1 MRSSSRPKRP
11 RTGKAPNS
19 PPPVVTFGERIIA
32 IQLAARGLSRGH
44 SKYKKVL
51 LVGAYAPVSSAPEGE
66 RELFLRNLQAAVESA
81 ERDALLVVGGDF
93 NAQLGVRQPDSLV
106 GVRDTV
112 RGPFGI
118 PHVNRAGEALLD
130 VLVSC
135 ELRAV
140 LSYFEK
146 RTRKDFFA
154 DNFDAAYGTWLH
166 PGTKKPYTLDHWFVR
181 QADFKYVTDAAV
193 NSAGV
198 PKTDHRLVRLDL
210 RQTLSTL
217 RTLL

>member
-1 MRSSSRPKRP
+1 M
-11 RTGKAPNS
+11 
-19 PPPVVTFGERIIA
+19 
-32 IQLAARGLSRGH
+32 
-44 SKYKKVL
+44 
-51 LVGAYAPVSSAPEGE
+51 
-66 RELFLRNLQAAVESA
+66 QAAVESA

-112 RGPFGI
+112 RGPFRI
-118 PHVNRAGEALLD
+118 AHVNLNIGGEALLD

-154 DNFDAAYGTWLH
+154 GNFAAAYGTWLH
-166 PGTKKPYTLDHWFVR
+166 PRTKKPYTLDHWFTR

-193 NSAGV
+193 S
-198 PKTDHRLVRLDL
+198 L
-210 RQTLSTL
+210 
-217 RTLL
+217 